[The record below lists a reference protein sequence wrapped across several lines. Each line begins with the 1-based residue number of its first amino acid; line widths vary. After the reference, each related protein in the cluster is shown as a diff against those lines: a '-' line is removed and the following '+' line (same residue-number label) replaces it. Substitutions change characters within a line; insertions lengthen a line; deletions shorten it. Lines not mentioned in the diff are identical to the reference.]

1 MTEWTKNNRAC
12 TTLWT
17 ALFNMQQLKT
27 NFEESGNLKMSDL
40 TFYNVLSSSDLRNQ
54 EAKII
59 ADQLDNVFR
68 IGRGAKFEEGVDR
81 SKAISSM
88 TKILSDEEKLVKD
101 LSSSIDESYL
111 FWGE

>member
-1 MTEWTKNNRAC
+1 MADWTKNNRAC

-17 ALFNMQQLKT
+17 ILFKMQQLKT
-27 NFEESGNLKMSDL
+27 NFEESGDLKMSDL

-54 EAKII
+54 ESKII

-68 IGRGAKFEEGVDR
+68 VGRGAKYEDGIDR
-81 SKAISSM
+81 SKAISGM
-88 TKILSDEEKLVKD
+88 IEILSDEDKLLKD
-101 LSSSIDESYL
+101 LSSNIDDSYL